1 MPGGGLL
8 PLSFLLVTLIQLTTS
23 GKQKTPSRHKI
34 SIFHEPQRNIQ
45 NCQPGYA
52 WMTTKAQGLSNR
64 IKGFH
69 IQHLGDTTLRNNW
82 KVKSQPGSRKGANC
96 SLDQQEHRL

>member
-1 MPGGGLL
+1 MPGGGGLL
-8 PLSFLLVTLIQLTTS
+8 PLFFLLVTWIQLTTS
-23 GKQKTPSRHKI
+23 GKKNA
-34 SIFHEPQRNIQ
+34 IFYEPQRNIQ